1 MKGLVST
8 PFKFESL
15 KCL

>member
-15 KCL
+15 KSL